1 MLEVS
6 TSCNAS
12 NLREDGADPVVR
24 LVAAG
29 ENPDDVYAPR
39 PTFPFERA
47 REKIFADDM
56 TVSKLSELMGGK
68 KRERIVNWTY
78 VARTEGN

>member
-1 MLEVS
+1 MI
-6 TSCNAS
+6 
-12 NLREDGADPVVR
+12 R
-24 LVAAG
+24 LVVAG
-29 ENPDDVYAPR
+29 ENPDDVYAPQ

-68 KRERIVNWTY
+68 KRERIVNWRY
-78 VARTEGN
+78 VARTEGT